1 MPGAVSPGMFRPGD
15 AVFFDDCLASQYLFV
30 RRHMPEMRGVRV
42 VLGFSPGLA
51 RPDGAP
57 PIEYMDSAAAH
68 AAVNAAMRA
77 PGDAPP
83 DEIRA
88 FMSEAEVRELAAA
101 GAEVALHGCMHLN
114 LRETP
119 GRTERLA
126 AFRRD
131 AEDGARMLEA
141 AGFAPGAF
149 VYPYAFCE
157 DGYGYIVEKLGFRE
171 QYARPGAYRIA
182 VENLEDE
189 HSRVED
195 S

>member
-1 MPGAVSPGMFRPGD
+1 MR
-15 AVFFDDCLASQYLFV
+15 
-30 RRHMPEMRGVRV
+30 EMRGVRV

-51 RPDGAP
+51 RPDALS
-57 PIEYMDSAAAH
+57 PIEYMESAAAH

-77 PGDAPP
+77 PGDEPP

-88 FMSEAEVRELAAA
+88 FMSEEEVRELAAL

-114 LRETP
+114 LRRLRC
-119 GRTERLA
+119 RTERLRE
-126 AFRRD
+126 FRRD
-131 AEDGARMLEA
+131 AEDGARMFEA

-157 DGYGYIVEKLGFRE
+157 DGYGYIVKKLGFRE

-182 VENLEDE
+182 AENLEDE
-189 HSRVED
+189 YSGIED